1 MTQDSKK
8 TKVNKEKKSSD
19 KVSKTRTTKKVSEA
33 KTNVKARKVS
43 ETKANVKARKSVTQK
58 EKTISSRVKGRLEEF
73 FENDVAPVLSKEFGY
88 DNKMEVPTISQV
100 TLNVG
105 LGEAITDKNAID
117 AATKD
122 LQLICGQKPVVTK
135 SKKSIANFNLREGM
149 RVGIKVTLRKARMW
163 DFIDRLLNI
172 ALPRVRDFRGLSR
185 NSFDGRGNY
194 SLGISEQVIFPEIEY
209 NQIDKIRGF
218 QVTIGTTSVNDEE
231 ARRLLELLGMPFVRS
246 NI

>member
-19 KVSKTRTTKKVSEA
+19 KVSKARTTKKVSET
-33 KTNVKARKVS
+33 KTNVKARK
-43 ETKANVKARKSVTQK
+43 SVAQK

-88 DNKMEVPTISQV
+88 DNKMEIPTISQV

-117 AATKD
+117 SATKD